1 MSINHFNKLEKCL
14 LFALLFSSLY
24 LFFCGNIYHAAA
36 HETSLEESNLTSE
49 NSQGDTTNTASE
61 AQSEKNSDRELPESV
76 ELEDLRIPDA
86 PALSIMGSPKIE
98 IAKPGT
104 PRALGLT
111 LIESLADS
119 QTNIPQNFALDFAP
133 YWWSQRPLNTLDD
146 EICRPSSQAGK
157 ATECEPISYGES
169 LLRSLTISIAS
180 SAQDFELEED
190 IDLTRL
196 GLGLRLSLLT
206 GNINPAFRDRYNL
219 VPGELKCIYKV
230 VDGVEKDF
238 ENDLEKEQCL
248 AENIELLREIGRE
261 LEQLSSSRVGWQLD
275 FALASA
281 LDLPENNFD
290 NAEFT
295 RLGTWLTAA
304 YVPTN
309 SDREASSFTFLGIGR
324 YIYDDFEDE
333 GESIVDLGG
342 RIIWSPKATPLS
354 GSVEYLRRLGDNDGD
369 RLVGLAEYKSND
381 AYSVFAS
388 FGQTFEEDFT
398 GNEDLVT
405 LLGINIGLGQKP
417 KALLPT
423 P

>member
-24 LFFCGNIYHAAA
+24 LFFCGNTYHAAA
-36 HETSLEESNLTSE
+36 NETSLEESNLTSE
-49 NSQGDTTNTASE
+49 SSQGDTTDTASE
-61 AQSEKNSDRELPESV
+61 AQPETNSDLELSSTV
-76 ELEDLRIPDA
+76 KLEDFRIPDA
-86 PALSIMGSPKIE
+86 PALSIIGSPKIE

-104 PRALGLT
+104 PSAFGLT
-111 LIESLADS
+111 LIESFADS
-119 QTNIPQNFALDFAP
+119 QTSIPQNLALDFAP
-133 YWWSQRPLNTLDD
+133 YWWGQRPLNTVDD
-146 EICRPSSQAGK
+146 KICRPSSQAGK

-190 IDLTRL
+190 VDLTRL

-206 GNINPAFRDRYNL
+206 GSIDPAFRDRYNS
-219 VPGELKCIYKV
+219 VPDRVKCTTKVIDNATEKQSRSEREECVADNLEQLK
-230 VDGVEKDF
+230 
-238 ENDLEKEQCL
+238 
-248 AENIELLREIGRE
+248 AIGRE

-281 LDLPENNFD
+281 LDFPENNFD

-295 RLGTWLTAA
+295 RLGTWFTAA

-309 SDREASSFTFLGIGR
+309 SEQQASSFTFLGIGR

-333 GESIVDLGG
+333 GESLIDLGG
-342 RIIWSPKATPLS
+342 RIVWSPKATSLS
-354 GSVEYLRRLGDNDGD
+354 ASVEYLRRLGDDDGD
-369 RLVGLAEYKSND
+369 RLVGLAEYKFND
-381 AYSVFAS
+381 TYSVFAS

-417 KALLPT
+417 QVSLPT